1 MADVKVDD
9 IMDALR
15 ERILSGEFGTGG
27 RLLPSLRMFAAQYG
41 TTRETM
47 NKVAQRLQAEGLLS
61 SLGTAGVFVRASRTR
76 LPGIGLHFDDYLKQL
91 GLEPVETT
99 VGRPDVI
106 PAPVEVAGALGVPE
120 NTPVVRRLQRQGIAT
135 AHYRLIESFY
145 PVELAGSSILERMRQ
160 DENVNVLSAIKEV
173 HGKVVKRVH
182 EDVIGR
188 LPTQDEQDLL
198 KIVRSTPVLE
208 VHRTYFA
215 EDDTTVMMY
224 CRITFVASY
233 FVLCFLKCSK
243 TYLRHR
249 CTCFIAASFTPS
261 AEGRSN

>member
-1 MADVKVDD
+1 MVDVKVDD
-9 IMDALR
+9 ITNALR

-27 RLLPSLRMFAAQYG
+27 RLPSLRMFAAQYG

-76 LPGIGLHFDDYLKQL
+76 IPSIGLHFEDYLKQL

-99 VGRPDVI
+99 VDKPEVI
-106 PAPVEVAGALGVPE
+106 PAPTDVAGALDVPE
-120 NTPVVRRLQRQGIAT
+120 NTPVVRRLQRQGITT

-145 PVELAGSSILERMRQ
+145 PVELAGGSILERMQ
-160 DENVNVLSAIKEV
+160 QGEKLNVLLAIKEV

-215 EDDTTVMMY
+215 EDNTTVIMHS
-224 CRITFVASY
+224 RIIFVASY
-233 FVLCFLKCSK
+233 FVLS
-243 TYLRHR
+243 YDY
-249 CTCFIAASFTPS
+249 AAPH
-261 AEGRSN
+261 EK

>member
-9 IMDALR
+9 ITNALR

-27 RLLPSLRMFAAQYG
+27 RLPSLRMFAAQYG

-76 LPGIGLHFDDYLKQL
+76 LPGIGLRFDDYLKQL

-145 PVELAGSSILERMRQ
+145 PVELAGGSILERMQQ
-160 DENVNVLSAIKEV
+160 DENVNVLSAIKEI
-173 HGKVVKRVH
+173 HGKNAKRVH

-198 KIVRSTPVLE
+198 KIVRSAPVLE

-224 CRITFVASY
+224 SRFTFVASY
-233 FVLCFLKCSK
+233 FVFS
-243 TYLRHR
+243 YDY
-249 CTCFIAASFTPS
+249 AAPS
-261 AEGRSN
+261 VGE